1 MSKHTTCS
9 LERSS
14 LLEFLKKNHYV
25 AEDQPEQEQIL
36 VKIKVDK
43 YDFPMFLRPI
53 PEAELLQILTFIP
66 CQVNA
71 ETFSELGRLLH
82 MLNKEMD
89 MPGLGMDE
97 VSQTI
102 FYRCMAPCFGKLIDE
117 KALSAYLNTSN
128 NVVNSFAPVIAAV
141 ATGKATFDEVVK
153 MSNQEQPE

>member
-1 MSKHTTCS
+1 MSQNTCS
-9 LERSS
+9 IERSS
-14 LLEFLKKNHYV
+14 LLKFLKDNYFD
-25 AEDQPEQEQIL
+25 AEDQPEQDQIL

-66 CQVNA
+66 CQVDPKNY
-71 ETFSELGRLLH
+71 SDLGRLLH

-97 VSQTI
+97 NSQTV
-102 FYRCMAPCFGKLIDE
+102 FYRCMAPCFGKVIQE

-141 ATGKATFDEVVK
+141 STGKASFEEVVK